1 MSEIFFDELKRAF
14 ATSQRRTRKMLKN
27 YANCVFNEGYD
38 THSPSIYIKEAR
50 GCHLEDYDG
59 NVYIDTALGAG
70 TAILGH
76 ANPLIVELI
85 RGQLPQG
92 TLFAA
97 PTLLA
102 HEFSELLRS
111 ALPWFGGFAFCN
123 TGTEATMRAVRIARA
138 VTGREKIGMFSGG
151 WHGNHDLVL
160 VEEDYNGRGDT
171 PTPRFRSA
179 GIPQDLLDHLVFLPF
194 NSPDAFRLIRAH
206 ADELAAILIEPSQGS
221 NPRDDLRDFLQEL
234 RRVTAE
240 LGILLCF
247 DEIIT
252 GFRLALGGAQE
263 LYGVQADLAT
273 YGKIIGGGA
282 PIGLVAG
289 RLEIMRRIRGGNPKD
304 PLPVFMGGTFS
315 ANPITMA
322 TGIGVVRYLLENADY
337 VYDMLNRNACSLKDQ
352 VNAFCVSEN
361 IQARMMGI
369 GSMLRLVFTDH
380 PISSRRERDG
390 RETST
395 QVQRFF
401 RMAMLLSKVYTAEN
415 GILFLSTSHDT
426 DVVKAVIEAFQENL
440 WRFARHGAWSHA

>member
-1 MSEIFFDELKRAF
+1 MDKIFFDKLERTFSASQKR
-14 ATSQRRTRKMLKN
+14 TQKMLKN
-27 YANCVFNEGYD
+27 HTNCVFNESYD
-38 THSPSIYIKEAR
+38 THSPSVYIKEAK

-76 ANPLIVELI
+76 ANPLIVKPIQDRLC
-85 RGQLPQG
+85 QG
-92 TLFAA
+92 ALFAA

-102 HEFSELLRS
+102 HEFGELLRS

-123 TGTEATMRAVRIARA
+123 TGVEAIMRAVRIARA
-138 VTGREKIGMFSGG
+138 VTGREKIAMFSGG
-151 WHGNHDLVL
+151 WHGGHDPVL
-160 VEEDYNGRGDT
+160 VEEDYNGCGDT

-194 NSPDAFRLIRAH
+194 NSSDAFQLIRAH
-206 ADELAAILIEPSQGS
+206 ADELAVILIEPSQGS
-221 NPRDDLRDFLQEL
+221 NPRDNLHDFLQEL

-240 LGILLCF
+240 LDILLCF

-289 RLEIMRRIRGGNPKD
+289 RPEIMHCIRGGNPKD
-304 PLPVFMGGTFS
+304 SLPVFMGGTFS
-315 ANPITMA
+315 ANPITMVA
-322 TGIGVVRYLLENADY
+322 GISVVRYLIENADS
-337 VYDMLNRNACSLKDQ
+337 VYDMLNRNACGLRDH
-352 VNAFCVSEN
+352 VNAFCVSEK
-361 IQARMMGI
+361 IQARMMGV
-369 GSMLRLVFTDH
+369 GSMSRLVFTDH
-380 PISSRRERDG
+380 PISSRRDRDER
-390 RETST
+390 EASA
-395 QVQRFF
+395 QIQRFF
-401 RMAMLLSKVYTAEN
+401 RMAMLVSKVYTAEN

-426 DVVKAVIEAFQENL
+426 DVVKALIEAFQENL
-440 WRFARHGAWSHA
+440 QRFSQHGAWDHA